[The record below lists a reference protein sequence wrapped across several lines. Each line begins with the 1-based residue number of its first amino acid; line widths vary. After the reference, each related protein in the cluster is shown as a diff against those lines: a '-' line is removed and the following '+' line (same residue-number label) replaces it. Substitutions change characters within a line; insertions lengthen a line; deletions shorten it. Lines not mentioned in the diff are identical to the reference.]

1 MKFLIIAVAAILC
14 GLLLSAC
21 GRNEPAVKPISGP
34 PQAGLL
40 YSFNDGEGGYRVGKV
55 VAVEDEVVFV
65 SLFRERWTK
74 RPALAEARQATT
86 PIPIAYS
93 LITMAGMQPVRL
105 EEAKVTPEEFEAFEE
120 WKRGKR
126 ELF

>member
-1 MKFLIIAVAAILC
+1 M
-14 GLLLSAC
+14 
-21 GRNEPAVKPISGP
+21 
-34 PQAGLL
+34 
-40 YSFNDGEGGYRVGKV
+40 GKV

-65 SLFRERWTK
+65 SLFSQRWTK

-105 EEAKVTPEEFEAFEE
+105 EEAKVVPEEFEAFEE